1 MGLPSA
7 PIIPK
12 DGVLKVEDATA
23 TPIVFTCQFEDG
35 DEKFTGLAKDQ
46 KNVTAYKDRGEVY
59 SLREDEDI
67 EAVEIEWSVHLI
79 GLTDAAI
86 ATLFD
91 ALLKRG
97 PVWASATNQLA
108 AAYGGGTTGT
118 WCVKLTWTAERSD
131 FGGTADTSLAF
142 KYFHADSVDIGI
154 SNPGKLTIKG
164 RAFRMQHD
172 VANWMTVA

>member
-1 MGLPSA
+1 MGLPSS

-12 DGVLKVEDATA
+12 DGTLVISDATG
-23 TPIVFTCQFEDG
+23 TPITFTCQFEDG

-46 KNVTAYKDRGEVY
+46 KHVQAYKDRGEVY

-67 EAVEIEWSVHLI
+67 EAVDIEWSCHLI
-79 GLTDAAI
+79 GLTDAAV

-97 PVWASATNQLA
+97 PVWGSAVNQLA
-108 AAYGGGTTGT
+108 AAYGGGTSGT
-118 WCVKLTWTAERSD
+118 WCVKLGWTAERSD
-131 FGGTADTSLAF
+131 YGGTADTALTF
-142 KYFHADSVDIGI
+142 KYFHPDTVDIGI
-154 SNPGKLTIKG
+154 SNPGKLTVKG

-172 VANWMTVA
+172 TTNWMTVA